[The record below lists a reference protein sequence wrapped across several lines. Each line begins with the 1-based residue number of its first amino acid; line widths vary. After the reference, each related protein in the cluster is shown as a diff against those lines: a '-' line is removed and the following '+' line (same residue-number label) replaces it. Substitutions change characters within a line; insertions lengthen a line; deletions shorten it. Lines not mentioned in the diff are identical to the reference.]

1 MRIDD
6 LNRPA
11 QTPAPEPTDQVG
23 ERAKNESASRRA
35 SDQVDISQLAHS
47 LSNADTARQEK
58 LRLEVQSGTYRVQPD
73 AVAHALIDEHL
84 KS

>member
-11 QTPAPEPTDQVG
+11 QTPAPEPTERTG
-23 ERAKNESASRRA
+23 EQAKNEPASLRS

-47 LSNADTARQEK
+47 LSNADTARLEQ
-58 LRLEVQSGTYRVQPD
+58 LRLQVQTGAYRVQPD